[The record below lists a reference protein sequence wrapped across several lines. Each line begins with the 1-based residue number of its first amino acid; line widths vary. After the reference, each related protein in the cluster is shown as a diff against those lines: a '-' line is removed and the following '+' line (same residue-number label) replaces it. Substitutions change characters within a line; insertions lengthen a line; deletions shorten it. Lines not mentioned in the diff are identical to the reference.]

1 MILAAAVLC
10 NRTFIESLLLD
21 RSLLSLFAGGL
32 LLLALYDSLLLA
44 TVLAGVLAWT
54 WYKHQGQG
62 SPSTSAPAT
71 SVPQSKEKER
81 EMQIRSFEE
90 PKVEEI
96 ATKKV
101 ESTKND
107 LEEDNFNAPKG
118 NTNVELIGSIEN
130 FDSDLLVPVK
140 TKEPPS
146 GLELVKQELSHD
158 SVKSEVKSFDMESLK
173 KTNFEDKNWLP
184 DQEVINQEKEKVDHL
199 MGIESFD
206 TDTLTKVKTPEPIS
220 GAEILKN
227 ELNQK
232 AIGEEV
238 ESYNKDALR
247 HVDVD
252 EKNILPDGETL
263 ESEKT
268 RHNLLT
274 GLAEFS
280 KETLAHVQTSEP
292 LSGAELLQ
300 QELSIKSLNE
310 SVSSFDSSKLR
321 MSNTEEKNVLPDAET
336 IKTEKEHFNFL
347 KELESGTDLSPTIPK
362 EPQSG
367 FDLLKQELTHKQVI
381 ENVSGFDQ
389 GQLKEVEVEE
399 KSWLPDVDTIR
410 SEKTHMEHLDSI
422 ANFDPSEL
430 SKVKVSEPMSGVE
443 LAKQESYRTNI
454 SEELVSFDK
463 YVFSHGVC
471 IYSILNVLCSQVRFE
486 AHRDRGEDLSAG

>member
-10 NRTFIESLLLD
+10 NRTFIESLILD
-21 RSLLSLFAGGL
+21 QALFSLFAGGL

-54 WYKHQGQG
+54 WYKHQGQE
-62 SPSTSAPAT
+62 SSSSSAPAA
-71 SVPQSKEKER
+71 SVAQSKEKER

-96 ATKKV
+96 ATSKV

-118 NTNVELIGSIEN
+118 DTNVELIGSIEN

-280 KETLAHVQTSEP
+280 KETLAHVHTSEP

-463 YVFSHGVC
+463 YVFVFSVFAFIQYLMFVFPGPV
-471 IYSILNVLCSQVRFE
+471 
-486 AHRDRGEDLSAG
+486 

>member
-1 MILAAAVLC
+1 MG
-10 NRTFIESLLLD
+10 T
-21 RSLLSLFAGGL
+21 
-32 LLLALYDSLLLA
+32 
-44 TVLAGVLAWT
+44 
-54 WYKHQGQG
+54 
-62 SPSTSAPAT
+62 PAPAT

-90 PKVEEI
+90 PKVEEK
-96 ATKKV
+96 ATKKI

-107 LEEDNFNAPKG
+107 LEEDNFNAPKE

-227 ELNQK
+227 ELNKK

-252 EKNILPDGETL
+252 EKNILPD
-263 ESEKT
+263 
-268 RHNLLT
+268 
-274 GLAEFS
+274 
-280 KETLAHVQTSEP
+280 
-292 LSGAELLQ
+292 
-300 QELSIKSLNE
+300 
-310 SVSSFDSSKLR
+310 
-321 MSNTEEKNVLPDAET
+321 
-336 IKTEKEHFNFL
+336 
-347 KELESGTDLSPTIPK
+347 
-362 EPQSG
+362 
-367 FDLLKQELTHKQVI
+367 
-381 ENVSGFDQ
+381 
-389 GQLKEVEVEE
+389 
-399 KSWLPDVDTIR
+399 
-410 SEKTHMEHLDSI
+410 
-422 ANFDPSEL
+422 
-430 SKVKVSEPMSGVE
+430 
-443 LAKQESYRTNI
+443 
-454 SEELVSFDK
+454 
-463 YVFSHGVC
+463 
-471 IYSILNVLCSQVRFE
+471 
-486 AHRDRGEDLSAG
+486 